1 MMLRLVL
8 RIILIIIALMMFK
21 TIILDNL
28 NSFDMPLV
36 SSFINPQIGDA
47 LVSFGT
53 WLVSFASNHPVVTIS
68 ALIMFALSRLT

>member
-1 MMLRLVL
+1 MLLRLVL
-8 RIILIIIALMMFK
+8 RVILIIIALIMFK
-21 TIILDNL
+21 IIILDNL
-28 NSFDMPLV
+28 NSFNMPFV

-53 WLVSFASNHPVVTIS
+53 WLVSFASNHPDVTIS